1 MPDEY
6 DTRDPD
12 DIALPIL
19 MDWEEGERWQQ
30 YLDELEAENEEWKA
44 RLFGEWEED
53 QRHDP

>member
-1 MPDEY
+1 MTEY
-6 DTRDPD
+6 RHDPD

-53 QRHDP
+53 QRHYP